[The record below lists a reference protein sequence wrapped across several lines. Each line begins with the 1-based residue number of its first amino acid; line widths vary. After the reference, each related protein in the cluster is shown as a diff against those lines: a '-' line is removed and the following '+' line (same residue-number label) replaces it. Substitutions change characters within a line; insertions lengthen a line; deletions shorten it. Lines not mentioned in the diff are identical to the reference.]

1 MKKHKTRH
9 PWKMEQSAAGREK
22 RTLAG
27 LMKEQKPAK
36 IDHLTDKGNSGD
48 GK

>member
-22 RTLAG
+22 RTLAA

-36 IDHLTDKGNSGD
+36 IDHLTDSNGESK
-48 GK
+48 K